1 MTSTIACQIDANAA
15 ASPGDVWL
23 TSPDTA
29 QTLAWHEV
37 AHRARD
43 IACHLDAL
51 DLPLG
56 APVAVAAQ
64 NSIGSCLTFAGI
76 TYGGYLATPLNLVA
90 GVKVLSY
97 VINHSGVTIIL
108 VSDDYRALIEQA
120 VSGVDRAIT
129 LIPLDTA
136 AGPLWPTDTQPE
148 TLPRHVPTAETAG
161 LLMYTSGT
169 TGNPKGVILTHKNL
183 IAAGNNVVIGHDIT
197 AADTGMCVLPIYHIN
212 GLCVTVMG
220 TLVSASGLVMP
231 YRFSVSGFWRQVKAN
246 KVSWFS
252 AVPTLFAYLLN
263 DETPVTPVTIDRDRL
278 RFAGLH
284 RRHYPR
290 KSTVNLKK
298 NLASRSLKRWA
309 LLKRVPRF
317 SRTRCRPPSQDRFPR
332 CCCWQ

>member
-97 VINHSGVTIIL
+97 VINHSGV
-108 VSDDYRALIEQA
+108 
-120 VSGVDRAIT
+120 
-129 LIPLDTA
+129 
-136 AGPLWPTDTQPE
+136 
-148 TLPRHVPTAETAG
+148 
-161 LLMYTSGT
+161 
-169 TGNPKGVILTHKNL
+169 N
-183 IAAGNNVVIGHDIT
+183 GHS
-197 AADTGMCVLPIYHIN
+197 C
-212 GLCVTVMG
+212 
-220 TLVSASGLVMP
+220 
-231 YRFSVSGFWRQVKAN
+231 F
-246 KVSWFS
+246 
-252 AVPTLFAYLLN
+252 
-263 DETPVTPVTIDRDRL
+263 
-278 RFAGLH
+278 
-284 RRHYPR
+284 
-290 KSTVNLKK
+290 
-298 NLASRSLKRWA
+298 
-309 LLKRVPRF
+309 
-317 SRTRCRPPSQDRFPR
+317 
-332 CCCWQ
+332 

>member
-64 NSIGSCLTFAGI
+64 NSIGSCLTFVGI

-97 VINHSGVTIIL
+97 VINHSGVTVIL
-108 VSDDYRALIEQA
+108 VSDDCRALIEQA
-120 VSGVDRAIT
+120 VSSVDRAIT

-148 TLPRHVPTAETAG
+148 TVPRHVPTAETAG

-183 IAAGNNVVIGHDIT
+183 LAAGNNVVIGHDIT

-220 TLVSASGLVMP
+220 TLVSASGLVIP
-231 YRFSVSGFWRQVKAN
+231 YRFTVSGLWQQDRAN
-246 KVSWFS
+246 NVSRFS
-252 AVPTLFAYLLN
+252 AVPTLFAY
-263 DETPVTPVTIDRDRL
+263 
-278 RFAGLH
+278 
-284 RRHYPR
+284 
-290 KSTVNLKK
+290 
-298 NLASRSLKRWA
+298 
-309 LLKRVPRF
+309 
-317 SRTRCRPPSQDRFPR
+317 C
-332 CCCWQ
+332 